1 MAEFEDSTWNKKNL
15 NVKESSI
22 DNLKTKIICAGKY
35 IIVESISK
43 IKVFSTTKN
52 FLLQTS

>member
-1 MAEFEDSTWNKKNL
+1 MAEFEDSTWKKNL